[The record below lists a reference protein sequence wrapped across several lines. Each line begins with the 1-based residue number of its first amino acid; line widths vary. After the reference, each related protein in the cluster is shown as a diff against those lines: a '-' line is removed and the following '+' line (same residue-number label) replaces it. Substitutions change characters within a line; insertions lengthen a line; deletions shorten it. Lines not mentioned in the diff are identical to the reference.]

1 MSNLRDGPSD
11 VLLVNQTADT
21 LQNLC
26 LDFATLGDL
35 KLVER
40 LLERGRDA
48 VVVVIGEFC
57 RKKDIL
63 TRDSGLS
70 DRLADLRFVGISGC
84 LETSYQGRR
93 CGVYSEE
100 TLTVSMCLY
109 PICRYND
116 KSADA

>member
-1 MSNLRDGPSD
+1 MGPVHEITVD
-11 VLLVNQTADT
+11 II
-21 LQNLC
+21 
-26 LDFATLGDL
+26 DL

-84 LETSYQGRR
+84 LETS
-93 CGVYSEE
+93 
-100 TLTVSMCLY
+100 
-109 PICRYND
+109 
-116 KSADA
+116 